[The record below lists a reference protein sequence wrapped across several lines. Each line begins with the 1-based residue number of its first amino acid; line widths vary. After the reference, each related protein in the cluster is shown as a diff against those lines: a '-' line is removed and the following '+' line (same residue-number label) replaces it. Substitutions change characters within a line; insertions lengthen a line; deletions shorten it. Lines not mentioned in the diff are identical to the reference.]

1 MKSKFFLFVFFLLC
15 FIYVKGQKS
24 SVLSNGD
31 WYEITT
37 NENGVYKIN
46 HDFLSQLGIN
56 MSNLNI
62 NTIKLFGNGGGMLPY
77 LNSDFRFE
85 DLIENNIEV
94 IDANSNNIFESDDY
108 ILFYGMST
116 HTWSFNP
123 NTNLFENNIHLY
135 DDKVSY
141 FITVDNTLNGKRIPV
156 TSEVVSPNIDI
167 ISYNFYINHEEETV
181 NLINSGRKWYGE
193 KFSSNTIKDFSF
205 FIPDLIQSELINIEV
220 AVASRSFQPSSFL
233 VSINNSLIANL
244 SMPTVSSQYAREFAK
259 EINSSN
265 QIFLNSSNLNL
276 DLEYVSADNG
286 AQSWLN
292 YIEINAKRKLKK
304 NASQFNFRNIETVGE
319 GIGAYKI
326 ENGAGMEIWNITNP
340 TEVEKLITKLDN
352 DTLIFIDSL
361 DYLKEYIA
369 FNNSFYLTPNP
380 IGMVSNQNI
389 RNTSTDI
396 EFIIVTHP
404 KFLEAAQRLAD
415 FHFNND
421 NMLSLVVTPKQ
432 IYNEFS
438 SGMQDVTAIRD
449 FIKYQYDKENSKLK
463 YLLLFGDGSFDPK
476 DRIPNNSNYIPTYQ
490 SLNSTDPTK
499 TYVTDDYFALLD
511 DDEGLFVNDLVDIGV
526 GRFPVSTKEE
536 ANFLV
541 DKVEQY
547 YNVNSF
553 GSWRNDVV
561 FIADDGDAN
570 DGNTHMWQA
579 DSLANY
585 VSDNHKEINIQK
597 IYLDNY
603 PQQST
608 PGGPRSEQAQNAI
621 NTKIDKGV
629 LLVNYTGHGG
639 PLGWT
644 QERILELDQIQ
655 NWNNSSKLP
664 LFMTATCKFSYFDNP
679 EEQSAGEKVLL
690 NPNGG
695 AIALLSTTRLVYSA
709 PNYNLNTKFI
719 KTVFNENNDLMSLR
733 LGDIFKETKR
743 LSGTSTNNRNFT
755 LLGNPALQLSY
766 PIFDIITTGM
776 NDTLKALNQV
786 TVEGQIEFEG
796 TLLSDFNG
804 TIFPTVF
811 DKEIIKTTLGQESCT
826 PMPYRDQNNIIYKGA
841 ASVIDG
847 KFSFSFI
854 VPKDIAYNY
863 GNGKISYYALSDS
876 EVNPIDAN
884 GFESNFVIGG
894 MGDNIDYDYDGPE
907 ISLFMNDTLFI
918 NGGITNSNPILIGR
932 IFDFSGINTVG
943 NGIGHDITAIL
954 DDNTSEPYILND
966 FYEANKD
973 DFQNGVIRFPFY
985 NLEPGEHQVRVKF
998 WDVFNN
1004 SAESEITFTV
1014 IPSDNLVVTDFNNFP
1029 NPFSFSTEFYFQHNQ
1044 VDQSLDYILD
1054 IYSMTGVLI
1063 KSIDLSSFTSEGYRV
1078 GPIIWDGT
1086 NSYGSKVNAGVYIA
1100 NLTVSDKN
1108 NVKFTTK
1115 STRVILLP

>member
-1 MKSKFFLFVFFLLC
+1 MKSKIFLLLFFLMYFL
-15 FIYVKGQKS
+15 YAKGQKS
-24 SVLSNGD
+24 SVLANGD

-37 NENGVYKIN
+37 NENGIYKI
-46 HDFLSQLGIN
+46 DYAFLSQLGIN
-56 MSNLNI
+56 LSNLNI
-62 NTIKLFGNGGGMLPY
+62 NSIKLFGNGGGMLPY
-77 LNSDFRFE
+77 LNSEFRFD
-85 DLIENNIEV
+85 DLIENNIKAV
-94 IDANSNNIFESDDY
+94 DINNNAIFDFEDY
-108 ILFYGMST
+108 ILFYGMSPND
-116 HTWSFNP
+116 WQFNP

-135 DDKVSY
+135 DNEVSY
-141 FITVDNTLNGKRIPV
+141 FLTFNNSSGGKRITNV
-156 TSEVVSPNIDI
+156 SEISGQNIDI
-167 ISYNFYINHEEETV
+167 TSYNFYVNHEEENV
-181 NLINSGRKWYGE
+181 NLINSGRKWFGE
-193 KFSSNTIKDFSF
+193 KFSSNSTKNFSF
-205 FIPDLIQSELINIEV
+205 FVPDLIQSELVNIKL
-220 AVASRSFQPSSFL
+220 AVASRSFQTSNFL
-233 VSINNSLIANL
+233 VNINNSLITNL
-244 SMPTVSSQYAREFAK
+244 SMPIVSSQYAREYAK
-259 EINSSN
+259 EINSSS
-265 QIFLNSSNLNL
+265 QIFVNSSSLNF
-276 DLEYVSADNG
+276 DLEYISLDNG
-286 AQSWLN
+286 ANCWLN
-292 YIEINAKRKLKK
+292 YIEINAKRQLK
-304 NASQFNFRNIETVGE
+304 AVTSQFNFRNIEHVGD

-326 ENGAGMEIWNITNP
+326 VNGEGMEVWDVTNP
-340 TEVEKLITKLDN
+340 TAVQKLITEVDN
-352 DTLIFIDSL
+352 ETLIFLDSL
-361 DYLKEYIA
+361 QYLKEYIA
-369 FNNSFYLTPNP
+369 FDNSFYLTPNY
-380 IGMVSNQNI
+380 IGIVQNQNI
-389 RNTSTDI
+389 RNTSSDI
-396 EFIIVTHP
+396 DFIIVSHP

-415 FHFNND
+415 FHFNKD
-421 NMLSLVVTPKQ
+421 NLLSIVVTPKQ

-449 FIKYQYDKENSKLK
+449 FIKHQYDKENSNLK

-476 DRIPNNSNYIPTYQ
+476 DRIQNNTNYIPTYQ

-511 DDEGLFVNDLVDIGV
+511 DDEGLFLNDLVDIGV
-526 GRFPVSTKEE
+526 GRFPVSTIEE
-536 ANFLV
+536 ANILV

-547 YNVNSF
+547 YDINSF
-553 GSWRNDVV
+553 GSWRNNVV

-570 DGNTHMWQA
+570 DGNVHMWQA

-585 VSDNHKEINIQK
+585 VADNHKEINIQK

-603 PQQST
+603 IQQST

-621 NTKIDKGV
+621 NSKIDKGV

-655 NWNNSSKLP
+655 NWNNSNKLP

-679 EEQSAGEKVLL
+679 EEQSAGEQVLL
-690 NPNGG
+690 NPMGG

-719 KTVFNENNDLMSLR
+719 KTVFDNTEILR
-733 LGDIFKETKR
+733 LGDVFKETKR

-766 PIFDIITTGM
+766 PRFDVTTTNM

-786 TVEGQIEFEG
+786 TIEGQIESSG
-796 TLLSDFNG
+796 TILSDFNG

-841 ASVIDG
+841 ASVVDG

-863 GNGKISYYALSDS
+863 ENGKISYYALSDN
-876 EVNPIDAN
+876 EINPTDAN

-894 MGDNIDYDYDGPE
+894 MGDDINYDYDGPE
-907 ISLFMNDTLFI
+907 IKLYMNDTLFV
-918 NGGITNSNPILIGR
+918 NGGITNSNPILIANV
-932 IFDFSGINTVG
+932 FDFSGINTVG
-943 NGIGHDITAIL
+943 NGIGHDITVIL

-973 DFQNGVIRFPFY
+973 DYQNGHINFPLY
-985 NLEPGEHQVRVKF
+985 NLEPGEHQIRVKV

-1004 SAESEITFTV
+1004 SSESEITFTV
-1014 IPSDNLVVTDFNNFP
+1014 MPNDNLVINNFNNYP
-1029 NPFSFSTEFYFQHNQ
+1029 NPFSSSTAFYFQHNQ
-1044 VDQSLDYILD
+1044 VGQQLDFILN
-1054 IYSMTGVLI
+1054 IYSITGVLI
-1063 KSIDLSSFTSEGYRV
+1063 KSLDISSFISNGYRV
-1078 GPIIWDGT
+1078 GPIVWDGT
-1086 NSYGSKVNAGVYIA
+1086 NSYGAKVNPGVYIA

-1108 NVKFTTK
+1108 NNKFTTK
-1115 STRVILLP
+1115 STRAIILPY

>member
-1 MKSKFFLFVFFLLC
+1 MKSKIFLLLFFLMYF
-15 FIYVKGQKS
+15 YYAKGQES

-37 NENGVYKIN
+37 SENGIYKI
-46 HDFLSQLGIN
+46 DYVFLSQLGIN
-56 MSNLNI
+56 LSNLNVSS
-62 NTIKLFGNGGGMLPY
+62 IKLFGNGGGMLPH
-77 LNSDFRFE
+77 LNSAFRFH
-85 DLIENNIEV
+85 DLIENNIKV
-94 IDANSNNIFESDDY
+94 VDINNNAIFDSEDY
-108 ILFYGMST
+108 ILFYGMSPN
-116 HTWSFNP
+116 TWQLNP
-123 NTNLFENNIHLY
+123 NTNLFENNVHLY
-135 DDKVSY
+135 DNEVSY
-141 FITVDNTLNGKRIPV
+141 FLTFNNSSDGKRV
-156 TSEVVSPNIDI
+156 TNVSEISGQNIDI
-167 ISYNFYINHEEETV
+167 TSYNFYINHEEENV
-181 NLINSGRKWYGE
+181 NLINSGRKWFGE
-193 KFSSNTIKDFSF
+193 KFSSNTTKSFSF
-205 FIPDLIQSELINIEV
+205 FIPDLIQSELVNIEL
-220 AVASRSFQPSSFL
+220 AVASRSFQTSNFL
-233 VSINNSLIANL
+233 VNINNSLITNL
-244 SMPTVSSQYAREFAK
+244 SMPIVSSQYAREYAK

-265 QIFLNSSNLNL
+265 QIFVNSSSLNF
-276 DLEYVSADNG
+276 DLEYISLDNG
-286 AQSWLN
+286 ANCWLN
-292 YIEINAKRKLKK
+292 YIEINAKRQLKAV
-304 NASQFNFRNIETVGE
+304 ASQFNFRNIENVGG

-326 ENGAGMEIWNITNP
+326 VNGAGMEVWDVTNP
-340 TEVEKLITKLDN
+340 TTVEKLITEVDN
-352 DTLIFIDSL
+352 DTLIFLDSL
-361 DYLKEYIA
+361 QYLREYLA
-369 FNNSFYLTPNP
+369 FDNSFYLTPNYLGIVP
-380 IGMVSNQNI
+380 NQNI
-389 RNTSTDI
+389 RNTSSDI
-396 EFIIVTHP
+396 EFIIVAHP
-404 KFLEAAQRLAD
+404 KFLEPAQRLAD
-415 FHFNND
+415 FHFNKD
-421 NMLSLVVTPKQ
+421 NMLSIVVTPKQ

-449 FIKYQYDKENSKLK
+449 FIKHQYDKENSNLK

-476 DRIPNNSNYIPTYQ
+476 DRIQNNTNYIPTYQ

-511 DDEGLFVNDLVDIGV
+511 DDEGLFLNDLVDIGV
-526 GRFPVSTKEE
+526 GRFPVSTLEE
-536 ANFLV
+536 ANILV
-541 DKVEQY
+541 DKVKQY
-547 YNVNSF
+547 YDINSF

-585 VSDNHKEINIQK
+585 VADNHKEINIQK

-603 PQQST
+603 IQEST

-621 NTKIDKGV
+621 NSKMDKGV

-655 NWNNSSKLP
+655 NWNNSNKLP

-679 EEQSAGEKVLL
+679 EEQSAGEQVLL

-719 KTVFNENNDLMSLR
+719 KTVFDDVESLR
-733 LGDIFKETKR
+733 LGDVFKETKR

-766 PIFDIITTGM
+766 PRFDVITTNM

-786 TVEGQIEFEG
+786 TIEGQIEAAG
-796 TLLSDFNG
+796 TILSDFNG

-841 ASVIDG
+841 ASVVDG

-863 GNGKISYYALSDS
+863 ENGKISYYALSDN
-876 EVNPIDAN
+876 EINLIDAN
-884 GFESNFVIGG
+884 GFETNFVIGG
-894 MGDNIDYDYDGPE
+894 MGEDINYDYNGPE
-907 ISLFMNDTLFI
+907 ITLYMNDTLFV
-918 NGGITNSNPILIGR
+918 NGGITNSNPILIANV
-932 IFDFSGINTVG
+932 FDFSGINTVG

-954 DDNTSEPYILND
+954 DENTSEPYILND

-973 DFQNGVIRFPFY
+973 DYQNGIINFPFY
-985 NLEPGEHQVRVKF
+985 NLEPGEHQVRVKV

-1014 IPSDNLVVTDFNNFP
+1014 MPNDNLVVNDFNNYP

-1044 VDQSLDYILD
+1044 VDQQLDYILN
-1054 IYSMTGVLI
+1054 IYSITGVLI
-1063 KSIDLSSFTSEGYRV
+1063 KSFDLSSFISNGYRV

-1108 NVKFTTK
+1108 NVKFITK
-1115 STRVILLP
+1115 STRAILLPY